1 MRGKGLE
8 ERCVWVG
15 GRGRGRFLIFQL
27 KKRGGWNKGSET
39 RMGGERGTVGSVSE
53 KKVVIVLLKRGYYF
67 VYRNVNVLGVFKNTF
82 C

>member
-8 ERCVWVG
+8 ERCGWVG

-39 RMGGERGTVGSVSE
+39 RMGGERGTVGAVSE
-53 KKVVIVLLKRGYYF
+53 KKGCYCTSEAGLL
-67 VYRNVNVLGVFKNTF
+67 F
-82 C
+82 CLSERECIGSF

>member
-1 MRGKGLE
+1 
-8 ERCVWVG
+8 
-15 GRGRGRFLIFQL
+15 
-27 KKRGGWNKGSET
+27 
-39 RMGGERGTVGSVSE
+39 MGGERGTVGSVSE